1 MGPHRLTTVPM
12 GYTNAVQIYQADMSF
27 ILQDEIPCFTYP
39 FVDDLLVKTVV
50 TRYQK
55 KDGSYK
61 TSPDNPGICHFIW
74 EHLLIAHHILQ
85 RL

>member
-1 MGPHRLTTVPM
+1 M

-85 RL
+85 